1 MMDLASIENLDCQK
15 IAEDV
20 SQRKNLLHGVRALF
34 AEASAVGWERDAS
47 DADLFLFA
55 LAKYRCKP
63 VSDPE
68 LVKIAAAD
76 FEAWT
81 LRARVPYYIC
91 SYYKERLR
99 KLHLV
104 VA

>member
-15 IAEDV
+15 IAGDV
-20 SQRKNLLHGVRALF
+20 AQRKNLLHGVRALF
-34 AEASAVGWERDAS
+34 AETDATGWKRDAS

-63 VSDPE
+63 VNDPD
-68 LVKIAAAD
+68 LVRVAAAD

-81 LRARVPYYIC
+81 LRAKVPYYIC

-99 KLHLV
+99 KLHSV